1 VTNEPLGKTNPLNPL
16 GATLAEVQSIEEP
29 ESAVGSAA
37 SVVDKCCKKRLYP
50 DFIILDIDCLINICR
65 CLRCADPEQ
74 R

>member
-1 VTNEPLGKTNPLNPL
+1 MTNEPLGKNNLLKLL
-16 GATLAEVQSIEEP
+16 GGILAEIQSIEET
-29 ESAVGSAA
+29 ESAVDSAV

-65 CLRCADPEQ
+65 WLRCADPEQ